1 MLRALKIVES
11 LKLSSIVCLFDQA
24 IYSKAIKIKS
34 KEKEKFK
41 NIVLMMGIFHKIT
54 MYIHILSKRFCDAGL
69 RDVLIQSDTIA
80 EGSIEKALSEKMYN
94 RGIRA
99 YKLMYEAIMRK
110 VMLDYVETGKD
121 IYHQVN
127 WRGDLNF
134 ETFWQG
140 ICLQEK
146 YNQFLDARE
155 KLKNGEPLQK
165 F

>member
-1 MLRALKIVES
+1 
-11 LKLSSIVCLFDQA
+11 
-24 IYSKAIKIKS
+24 
-34 KEKEKFK
+34 
-41 NIVLMMGIFHKIT
+41 MMRMFQTIT
-54 MYIHILSKRFCDAGL
+54 MYMHILSKRFSNAGL
-69 RDVLIQSDTIA
+69 RDVLIQSDIIA
-80 EGSIEKALSEKMYN
+80 EGSLDKALSEKMYN

-99 YKLMYEAIMRK
+99 YKLKYEAIICK

-155 KLKNGEPLQK
+155 KLKNSEPLQK